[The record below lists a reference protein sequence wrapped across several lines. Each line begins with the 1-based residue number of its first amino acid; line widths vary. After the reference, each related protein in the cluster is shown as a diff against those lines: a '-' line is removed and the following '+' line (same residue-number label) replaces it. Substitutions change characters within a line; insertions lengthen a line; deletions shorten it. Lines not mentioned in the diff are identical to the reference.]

1 MKVFSL
7 ISQGAKVAGKYI
19 VKNSPSILTAIG
31 IGGMIAAVVMAT
43 KEPVD
48 IEEEIY
54 DLEKLEER
62 QAASAKEE
70 EVKHPLWPRVKI
82 YIRHY
87 WPTAAVVVTSAGC
100 LIFAN
105 RINLKRNAA
114 LLAAYQLSMTNLKDL
129 REKITQIDG
138 EKKLQKLEDGIAK
151 DKIDANPVSNSPVIL
166 ANSGGDFLI
175 YDAPSGR
182 YFKGDIE
189 RVRRAVHEI
198 NKRLYNEN
206 FITLNDFYDEL
217 GLENIA
223 IGWKLGWHL
232 KTTDDLLEIKYSSQV
247 NENGEPCLVL
257 QYDVI
262 PLPGFDW

>member
-1 MKVFSL
+1 MKLFSL
-7 ISQGAKVAGKYI
+7 ISQGAKVAGEYI

-31 IGGMIAAVVMAT
+31 IGGMVAAVVMAT

-54 DLEKLEER
+54 DLEREESKNV
-62 QAASAKEE
+62 QEDAPA
-70 EVKHPLWPRVKI
+70 KHPIWPRAKI

-87 WPTAAVVVTSAGC
+87 WPTALVVATSAGC

-129 REKITQIDG
+129 REKITQTDG
-138 EKKLQKLEDGIAK
+138 EKKLQSLEDGIAK
-151 DKIDANPVSNSPVIL
+151 DKIDANPPSNAPVIL
-166 ANSGGDFLI
+166 ASSGGDFLI
-175 YDAPSGR
+175 YDGPSGR

-206 FITLNDFYDEL
+206 FVTLNDFYDEL
-217 GLENIA
+217 GLENIDV
-223 IGWKLGWHL
+223 GNKLGWHL
-232 KTTDDLLEIKYSSQV
+232 KTTDDLLEMKYTSQV
-247 NENGEPCLVL
+247 SENSEPCLVL
-257 QYDVI
+257 QYDVE